1 VFAIMENIQPKGGDS
16 RIKAAESSDFVDDQ
30 GHAKVNDPVEP
41 PARFAPKGRGSLDGS
56 IDPLES
62 VTTPGGGTKQMD
74 PNSILTRLY
83 DPDRMQKPA
92 IWKFI
97 KLGTSMK
104 EYSCFCLLFP
114 LTLLSFA
121 SPINSCSRTG

>member
-1 VFAIMENIQPKGGDS
+1 MENIQSNKEGSGVATGEEA
-16 RIKAAESSDFVDDQ
+16 IKDVENSAFVDDL

-41 PARFAPKGRGSLDGS
+41 PARFAPKGRGSIDDSS
-56 IDPLES
+56 IHPSES

-97 KLGTSMK
+97 KLGM
-104 EYSCFCLLFP
+104 YNIIALN
-114 LTLLSFA
+114 SFA
-121 SPINSCSRTG
+121 FFVCLFS